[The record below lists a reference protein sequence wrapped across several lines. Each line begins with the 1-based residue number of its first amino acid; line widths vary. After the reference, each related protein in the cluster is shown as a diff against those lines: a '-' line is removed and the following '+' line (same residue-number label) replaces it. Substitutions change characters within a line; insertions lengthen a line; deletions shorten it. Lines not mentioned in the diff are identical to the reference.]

1 MNIGSDS
8 VSVAIEQAEAWLAA
22 NRELFESDLGGAEF
36 DRQYVKLASSARMW
50 KNVLDQLPI
59 IGNVLDVLTLGDLVA
74 EQMSADAEA
83 ASARGSFHRKY
94 KVYADNPRA
103 DNQEKCVLK
112 AQAHLNA
119 AIDYQNALAN
129 QTVSTSFQLVGALAA
144 AIGLLGGGVGAVPG
158 LLLTLGST
166 AVDWHLGNLTDIAK
180 QNLLNASNNDPMGD
194 RCPDGRL
201 PPPGGVGAPTGPL
214 HDPSGYIYEGVF
226 SNRVEG
232 VTASVWYQDEN
243 GQPVLWTEAA
253 STGQD
258 NPYTSHSDGYY
269 GWVTPEG
276 KWAVMFEKDGYRSA
290 DSRNIYKVLGT
301 LEADGD
307 GWLPVLPVQ
316 TEVHMPLESTA
327 APTVAQAMAYEDG
340 VSLIFSQYMH
350 TLLDETPATAA
361 AVESHLSVTESGTVY
376 SGSQLKFTWLDAEYS
391 GHWYKKTFG
400 SQLMVSRADGKAWEG
415 PVTVAIG
422 GAQNYAGTALSDW
435 TSGALTVLGVPELS
449 TEAGL
454 QVEFGKTGI
463 LRLTVEDAEGNVL
476 SGIPVA
482 AANSGIYAPVKS
494 GDSAT
499 GSSGMAE
506 FTVDGYYMGEDV
518 LILSIPGRPETLRV
532 PVTVLAEGVV
542 IPKAPTVVIDGTTYT
557 GQNNAVSVPM
567 GTEVRVSAA
576 NGLKLYYSV
585 GEDTCPCA
593 SGEQIAIENGKVIL
607 IRSGYYK
614 FAAYDPEN
622 ELYSS
627 RVHVLITV
635 KAGEAGA
642 AVTAATP
649 AADGLSISVAGKISN
664 GTGVALTG
672 DLWCAAYDGAGKLI
686 GLKLLGKQEAAVGGE
701 IPVSGMVALSE
712 NWTAG
717 CSVKL
722 LFLHPDTAAPLAKAE
737 AYTAQ

>member
-1 MNIGSDS
+1 
-8 VSVAIEQAEAWLAA
+8 
-22 NRELFESDLGGAEF
+22 
-36 DRQYVKLASSARMW
+36 
-50 KNVLDQLPI
+50 
-59 IGNVLDVLTLGDLVA
+59 
-74 EQMSADAEA
+74 
-83 ASARGSFHRKY
+83 
-94 KVYADNPRA
+94 
-103 DNQEKCVLK
+103 
-112 AQAHLNA
+112 
-119 AIDYQNALAN
+119 
-129 QTVSTSFQLVGALAA
+129 
-144 AIGLLGGGVGAVPG
+144 
-158 LLLTLGST
+158 
-166 AVDWHLGNLTDIAK
+166 
-180 QNLLNASNNDPMGD
+180 
-194 RCPDGRL
+194 
-201 PPPGGVGAPTGPL
+201 
-214 HDPSGYIYEGVF
+214 
-226 SNRVEG
+226 
-232 VTASVWYQDEN
+232 
-243 GQPVLWTEAA
+243 
-253 STGQD
+253 
-258 NPYTSHSDGYY
+258 
-269 GWVTPEG
+269 
-276 KWAVMFEKDGYRSA
+276 
-290 DSRNIYKVLGT
+290 
-301 LEADGD
+301 
-307 GWLPVLPVQ
+307 
-316 TEVHMPLESTA
+316 
-327 APTVAQAMAYEDG
+327 
-340 VSLIFSQYMH
+340 
-350 TLLDETPATAA
+350 
-361 AVESHLSVTESGTVY
+361 
-376 SGSQLKFTWLDAEYS
+376 
-391 GHWYKKTFG
+391 
-400 SQLMVSRADGKAWEG
+400 MVSRADGKAWEG

-449 TEAGL
+449 TEAEL

-542 IPKAPTVVIDGTTYT
+542 IPTAPTVVIDGTTYT

-593 SGEQIAIENGKVIL
+593 SEEQIAIENGKVIL

-642 AVTAATP
+642 AVTTATP
-649 AADGLSISVAGKISN
+649 AADGLSISVAGEISN
-664 GTGVALTG
+664 GTRAALTG
-672 DLWCAAYDGAGKLI
+672 DLWCAAYNADGRMI
-686 GLKLLGKQEAAVGGE
+686 GLELLGKQEAAVGGE
-701 IPVSGMVALSE
+701 IPVSGTVALSE
-712 NWTAG
+712 NWAAS